1 MKGTHL
7 EQIAHDYSKAQEQQ
21 TLLKEEIKR
30 KKAMLRPM
38 ETKAKELEEE
48 IEGELALYLPKG
60 TFIYSCWTDVCVKGQ
75 KQLF

>member
-1 MKGTHL
+1 MPGLFSFKNLFMKGTHL

-21 TLLKEEIKR
+21 TLLNEEIKR

-48 IEGELALYLPKG
+48 IEGELAP
-60 TFIYSCWTDVCVKGQ
+60 YSILFVVVCAT
-75 KQLF
+75 

>member
-48 IEGELALYLPKG
+48 IEGELAYSIYQRAYS
-60 TFIYSCWTDVCVKGQ
+60 FIVVGLMYVLKCE
-75 KQLF
+75 